1 MEFEGHEA
9 TTATRPSI
17 LVVADEA
24 AFVRMIK
31 LVLSEIGARLVD
43 NNSEDAL
50 MKFAAMRPDLTLL
63 DIGATSGLDLLRS
76 MRMASTCPLIALTT
90 LTSDGALLDAM
101 AAGADDVIRKPFS
114 PDRLIS
120 VVEHCLGRR
129 SHEDMSESVTRVGE
143 IEIDMNREQVR
154 IHGEPITLS
163 RSEWLLLKA
172 LAAHQ
177 GTPRLYQ
184 ELLTEVWGP
193 EYRENLEF
201 LRLTVARL
209 RKKLSDEG
217 YVIRNYL
224 DVGYLLRS

>member
-1 MEFEGHEA
+1 
-9 TTATRPSI
+9 
-17 LVVADEA
+17 
-24 AFVRMIK
+24 MIK
-31 LVLSEIGARLVD
+31 LVLSEIGARLVA
-43 NNSEDAL
+43 NSSEDAL
-50 MKFAAMRPDLTLL
+50 TKFAAMRPDLTLL

-76 MRMASTCPLIALTT
+76 MRMASTCPLVALTS
-90 LTSDGALLDAM
+90 LMSDGALMDVM

-129 SHEDMSESVTRVGE
+129 GAEGRSESVTHIGE

-154 IHGEPITLS
+154 IRGEPIHLS
-163 RSEWLLLKA
+163 RSEWLLVNA
-172 LAAHQ
+172 LATHQ